1 MAIIGYVYDRN
12 DTLIGQLF
20 DVVGFECSHKLNDVS
35 TGELTVS
42 NRNLADAL
50 LILKENNRIK
60 VMEAVQGTEKL
71 LMEGYM
77 RGIEATLKNTVIK
90 IEDMIS
96 FLDDKILF
104 TQMNYT

>member
-12 DTLIGQLF
+12 ENLIGQLF
-20 DVVGFECSHKLNDVS
+20 DIVGFECSLKLNDVS

-60 VMEAVQGTEKL
+60 VMEAVNGAERL
-71 LMEGYM
+71 LMSGYM
-77 RGIEATLKNTVIK
+77 RGVEATLKNTVIK

-104 TQMNYT
+104 TAINYT